1 MKLFRDHFWK
11 TKYSIFVFVVKVF
24 AGFSLSWIYTHQ
36 YTNRSEA
43 DVFRFYD
50 DARLLNDV
58 FYKNKIHFTQMMI
71 GIEDKNDPVIQDYM
85 KYSDGWRKQTQSY
98 LDYRKIIDFNI
109 FNDHHTITRI
119 NALLL
124 FISYGVY
131 EVHILI
137 FCFIALIGLRLINQ
151 VADHFLFEFSI
162 VRHFLIYL
170 FPSVLLWT
178 SGANKESL
186 LVFGIGLLLSSI
198 QKFSKKYDF
207 KYVLYSLFA
216 GIIIMKTKYFVLL
229 ILLPIIPLLF
239 QFKKTKRLVPVF
251 FLSIVSIAALL
262 VLNSKLFT
270 KQHENFEIVKSYPST
285 TIVSPPAEFNNNAL
299 NNLESFGQAVFNT
312 YIQPLFLESESKMV
326 TIAKVENVLFLIL
339 VILALSQIKSVR
351 KDFLILCLGTII
363 ISSILIGL
371 STIIVGNIHR
381 YKLSALIVLLI
392 FCGQYFPYQFKVNLE
407 TK

>member
-1 MKLFRDHFWK
+1 MRLFRDYFWK
-11 TKYSIFVFVVKVF
+11 TKYSIFIFVIKVI

-36 YTNRSEA
+36 YPNRSEA
-43 DVFRFYD
+43 DIFRYFD

-58 FYKNKIHFTQMMI
+58 FYKDRIHFTQMMI
-71 GIEDKNDPVIQDYM
+71 GIEDNSDPFIQDYM

-98 LDYRKIIDFNI
+98 LEDRKIIDFNI

-124 FISYGVY
+124 FISFGVY
-131 EVHILI
+131 EVHILF

-151 VADHFLFEFSI
+151 VADHFLFEFSLF
-162 VRHFLIYL
+162 RHFLIYL
-170 FPSVLLWT
+170 FPSVLIWT

-198 QKFSKKYDF
+198 QKFSRKYDVKF
-207 KYVLYSLFA
+207 ILLSLLA
-216 GIIIMKTKYFVLL
+216 GLIIIKSKYFVLL

-239 QFKKTKRLVPVF
+239 QFKKTNRLVPVF
-251 FLSIVSIAALL
+251 MLSLVSIVVLL
-262 VLNSKLFT
+262 GLNSKLFT
-270 KQHENFEIVKSYPST
+270 KQHENLVIVDSYPKT
-285 TIVSPPAEFNNNAL
+285 TIVSPPSEFNKDAL
-299 NNLESFGQAVFNT
+299 NNLESFGQAIFNT
-312 YIQPLFLESESKMV
+312 YVQPLFLKSDSTMV
-326 TIAKVENVLFLIL
+326 SITKIENVIFLIL
-339 VILALSQIKSVR
+339 FILALSKIKSMR
-351 KDFLILCLGTII
+351 KEVLVLCIGTIL

-392 FCGQYFPYQFKVNLE
+392 CCGQYFPYQFKINLE